1 MYQINVV
8 ARLIVFIN
16 LTLFVKFITMTPNE
30 TLIHQFY
37 TAFQQKDVKTMQDSY
52 DDGAVF
58 NDAVFVNLDA
68 QQVRAMWQM
77 LLSRSGD
84 MVMSFRNVKEEDD
97 KVTAY
102 WEAQYT
108 FTATGKKVVNKID
121 AEFQIKDGKIIKHTD
136 AFNFHKWARQAFG
149 SGGLLLG
156 WTNVFK
162 EKVRQTAK
170 KKLEEYMQKLSRQ

>member
-1 MYQINVV
+1 
-8 ARLIVFIN
+8 
-16 LTLFVKFITMTPNE
+16 MTPNE
-30 TLIHQFY
+30 ALIHQFY
-37 TAFQQKDVKTMQDSY
+37 TAFQQKDVKTMQNSY
-52 DDGAVF
+52 DDQAIF
-58 NDAVFVNLDA
+58 NDAVFINLDA

-77 LLSRSGD
+77 LLSRSED
-84 MVMSFRNVKEEDD
+84 MKLSFGKVKEDGD

-102 WEAQYT
+102 WEAHYT

-121 AEFQIKDGKIIKHTD
+121 AEFEIKDGKIIRHTD
-136 AFNFHKWARQAFG
+136 TFNFYKWARQAFG

-170 KKLEEYMQKLSRQ
+170 KKLDDYMQKLNQQ

>member
-1 MYQINVV
+1 
-8 ARLIVFIN
+8 
-16 LTLFVKFITMTPNE
+16 MTPNE
-30 TLIHQFY
+30 ALIHQFY
-37 TAFQQKDVKTMQDSY
+37 TAFQQKDVKTMQNSY
-52 DDGAVF
+52 GDQAIF
-58 NDAVFVNLDA
+58 NDAVFINLDA

-77 LLSRSGD
+77 LLSRSED
-84 MVMSFRNVKEEDD
+84 MKLSFGKVKEDGD

-102 WEAQYT
+102 WEAHYT

-121 AEFQIKDGKIIKHTD
+121 AEFEIKDGKIIMHTD
-136 AFNFHKWARQAFG
+136 TFNFYKWARQAFG

-170 KKLEEYMQKLSRQ
+170 KKLDDYMQKLNQQ

>member
-1 MYQINVV
+1 
-8 ARLIVFIN
+8 
-16 LTLFVKFITMTPNE
+16 MTPNE
-30 TLIHQFY
+30 ALIHQFY
-37 TAFQQKDVKTMQDSY
+37 TAFQQKDVKTMQNSY
-52 DDGAVF
+52 DDQAIF
-58 NDAVFVNLDA
+58 NDAVFINLNA

-84 MVMSFRNVKEEDD
+84 MKMTFGKVKEDGD

-102 WEAQYT
+102 WEAHYT
-108 FTATGKKVVNKID
+108 FTATGKKVINKID
-121 AEFQIKDGKIIKHTD
+121 AEFEIKEGKIIRHTD
-136 AFNFHKWARQAFG
+136 TFNFYKWARQAFG

-170 KKLEEYMQKLSRQ
+170 KKLEEYMLKFNQQ

>member
-1 MYQINVV
+1 
-8 ARLIVFIN
+8 
-16 LTLFVKFITMTPNE
+16 MTPKE
-30 TLIHQFY
+30 ALIHQFY
-37 TAFQQKDVKTMQDSY
+37 TAFQQKDVKTMQNSY
-52 DDGAVF
+52 DDQAIF
-58 NDAVFVNLDA
+58 NDAVFINLDA

-77 LLSRSGD
+77 LLSRSED
-84 MVMSFRNVKEEDD
+84 MKLSFDKVKEDGD

-102 WEAQYT
+102 WEAHYT

-121 AEFQIKDGKIIKHTD
+121 AEFEIKDGKIIRHTD
-136 AFNFHKWARQAFG
+136 TFNFHKWARQAFG

-170 KKLEEYMQKLSRQ
+170 KKLDDYMLKLNQQ

>member
-1 MYQINVV
+1 
-8 ARLIVFIN
+8 
-16 LTLFVKFITMTPNE
+16 MTPNE
-30 TLIHQFY
+30 ALIHQFY
-37 TAFQQKDVKTMQDSY
+37 TAFQQKDVKTMQNSY
-52 DDGAVF
+52 DDQAIF
-58 NDAVFVNLDA
+58 NDAVFINLDA

-77 LLSRSGD
+77 LLSRSED
-84 MVMSFRNVKEEDD
+84 MKMSFGKVKEDGD

-102 WEAQYT
+102 WEAHYT

-121 AEFQIKDGKIIKHTD
+121 AEFEIKDGKIIRHTD
-136 AFNFHKWARQAFG
+136 TFNFHKWARQAFG

-170 KKLEEYMQKLSRQ
+170 KKLDDYMLKLNQQ